1 MIYRVFSFFK
11 SPSKKEVVYIDSDE
25 ILDTSLLEIEEFN
38 KIAVD
43 TEFNW
48 RNTYFPELCL
58 VQIATSKKVYIFDVK
73 MNLNFD
79 GMKKIFENKYIL
91 KIFHAMRNDIS
102 ILKHFFNSDFINV
115 SDTQIAEKVIQQ
127 SNDASFGYKD
137 LVKKYL
143 NINIDKSETNSD
155 WKKRPL
161 EKNQIRY
168 AADDVRYLIE
178 LMDKLKSKLKKYDNQ
193 MEFFELCERE
203 LNISKE
209 SFSKLRL
216 KKFKKNKNRSSL
228 EQKIFLWREKEAE
241 LDNVPPNKIFKESN
255 IKKLGSYLLSNNIQE
270 IDWIFND
277 NNMIEKFKRDFH

>member
-1 MIYRVFSFFK
+1 
-11 SPSKKEVVYIDSDE
+11 
-25 ILDTSLLEIEEFN
+25 
-38 KIAVD
+38 
-43 TEFNW
+43 
-48 RNTYFPELCL
+48 
-58 VQIATSKKVYIFDVK
+58 
-73 MNLNFD
+73 
-79 GMKKIFENKYIL
+79 
-91 KIFHAMRNDIS
+91 MRNDIS
-102 ILKHFFNSDFINV
+102 ILKHFFNSDFVNV

-161 EKNQIRY
+161 KKNQIRY

-178 LMDKLKSKLKKYDNQ
+178 LMDELKLKLKKYDIK

-203 LNISKE
+203 LNLSKE

-255 IKKLGSYLLSNNIQE
+255 IKKLGNYLLSNNIQE

>member
-11 SPSKKEVVYIDSDE
+11 RPSKKEVVYIDSDE
-25 ILDTSLLEIEEFN
+25 MLDTSLLEIEEFN
-38 KIAVD
+38 KIAID

-73 MNLNFD
+73 INLNFD
-79 GMKKIFENKYIL
+79 GMRKIFENKNIL

-161 EKNQIRY
+161 KKNQIRY

-178 LMDKLKSKLKKYDNQ
+178 LMDELKLKLKKYDVK

-255 IKKLGSYLLSNNIQE
+255 IKKLGNYLLSDNIQE

>member
-1 MIYRVFSFFK
+1 LIYRVFSFFK
-11 SPSKKEVVYIDSDE
+11 RPSKKEVVYIDSDE
-25 ILDTSLLEIEEFN
+25 MLDTSLLEIEEFN
-38 KIAVD
+38 KIAID

-73 MNLNFD
+73 INLNFD
-79 GMKKIFENKYIL
+79 GMRKIFENKNIL

-161 EKNQIRY
+161 KKNQIRY

-178 LMDKLKSKLKKYDNQ
+178 LMDELKLKLKKYDVK

-255 IKKLGSYLLSNNIQE
+255 IKKLGNYLLSDNIQE